1 MIILRVTP
9 REREI
14 LNELTCDGPGNQE
27 IADRLHLSVDTVK
40 THIKHM
46 LAQTDFTTRTELA
59 VAILRNRVHIV
70 PKHNASHVERPKPEP
85 NPNLPPR
92 TYGSPRLRHIWP
104 ETTNTA
110 VDTAV

>member
-1 MIILRVTP
+1 
-9 REREI
+9 
-14 LNELTCDGPGNQE
+14 
-27 IADRLHLSVDTVK
+27 
-40 THIKHM
+40 
-46 LAQTDFTTRTELA
+46 
-59 VAILRNRVHIV
+59 VHIV

-104 ETTNTA
+104 ETTSTA